1 MEPESANILMNLLNL
16 SPVVA
21 ILVWVVYYFRG
32 EVSAKNTEIKEL
44 NQALRDTQKETILA
58 INKLTDVVQDLRDV
72 IKEKLK

>member
-1 MEPESANILMNLLNL
+1 MEPESVSILMNLLNL

-44 NQALRDTQKETILA
+44 NQALRDTQRETILA
-58 INKLTDVVQDLRDV
+58 VNKLTDVVQDLRDV
-72 IKEKLK
+72 IREKLK

>member
-1 MEPESANILMNLLNL
+1 MEPESVSILMNLLNL

-58 INKLTDVVQDLRDV
+58 VNKLTDVVQDLRDV
-72 IKEKLK
+72 IREKLK